1 MNQFL
6 SNLSMHVL
14 LERFPIKEIVVKI
27 QNRNYYLGMNKGF
40 KQLNLVVIVV
50 LDFEFWTSIL

>member
-1 MNQFL
+1 MMNQFL

-50 LDFEFWTSIL
+50 LDFEF